1 MLEDIFAFVIGVY
14 SGVVVLN
21 IVINF
26 RVFTGYVWGMSLYR
40 YNNRKGNE
48 FADMVK
54 ATKDEFEELKEE
66 VNKRNLFG
74 IFDEAN
80 DVWHGIVLSFVILIG
95 GIMVCPNYPWIFSTC
110 MWSAMKQGRRY
121 VEYGCVR
128 SPNHHNPDGSGID
141 HVCDRRTFG
150 KVMQAVWEEI
160 KRQTNPF

>member
-1 MLEDIFAFVIGVY
+1 MWDDILAFVIGVY

-40 YNNRKGNE
+40 YNNWKGNE
-48 FADMVK
+48 LTGMVQ

-66 VNKRNLFG
+66 VEKWNLFG

-80 DVWHGIVLSFVILIG
+80 DVWHGAVQSCVIFLV
-95 GIMVCPNYPWIFSTC
+95 GIMICPAYPCIFSMC

-121 VEYGCVR
+121 MMNGCVR
-128 SPNHHNPDGSGID
+128 SPNHHNPDGSGIG

-150 KVMQAVWEEI
+150 EVMQAVWEEI
-160 KRQTNPF
+160 KRQTYPF